1 MLVLGDAA
9 VLRGGKPMKD
19 DSFSDSK
26 PQRAL
31 IHEEAVEELLSSDR
45 RDCAPLEENRD
56 TDKRDLPCG
65 TWDSP
70 ELWDDIPL
78 LERDRNREERSSY
91 PLLVRCSPDGSRDIE
106 SPADQRRP
114 RSTPSNPT
122 TFAHS
127 GVGASAMDLTIAR
140 VTGSWT
146 ASAEWLARSLSCA
159 AARSH
164 AVRIAPLPLI
174 STAPLSS
181 IF

>member
-1 MLVLGDAA
+1 
-9 VLRGGKPMKD
+9 MKD

-26 PQRAL
+26 SGDMQPDTTLRLMPRA
-31 IHEEAVEELLSSDR
+31 HEEAVEELLPSDR

-56 TDKRDLPCG
+56 TDKRDLPSG

-70 ELWDDIPL
+70 ELWDDLPL
-78 LERDRNREERSSY
+78 LEWDRNREGRSSN
-91 PLLVRCSPDGSRDIE
+91 PLLVRCSGLCGIE
-106 SPADQRRP
+106 SAADQRRP
-114 RSTPSNPT
+114 RLTPSNPT

-181 IF
+181 SA